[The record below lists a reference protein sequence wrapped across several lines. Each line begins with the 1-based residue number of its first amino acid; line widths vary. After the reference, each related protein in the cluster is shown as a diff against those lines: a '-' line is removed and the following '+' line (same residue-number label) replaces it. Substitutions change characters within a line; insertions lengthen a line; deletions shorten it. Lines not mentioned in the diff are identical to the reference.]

1 MPAFGPCNNPS
12 MVTTT
17 QEPIRQA
24 NPRALGFAIPGA
36 IGLLVAFVATVVGFA
51 ALEAGGAGTKLIGAD
66 NELGLPSS
74 AFGMVFFVI
83 VLSIAMAEFGGAT
96 IAPGLW
102 RALVPVLIITVLFQ
116 AWALYLG
123 TQGGSPYWPL
133 VLVQLACAIG
143 ALVIALLRAPRGV
156 PNTVIGTTLVVGSVV
171 AFFAAFRLS
180 VDKVGTYIDPATA
193 PSCNYSVIVQ
203 CGVNLRSWQ
212 GSLFGFPNPVLGVGG
227 WIAVLVIGI
236 LILSGARQARWF
248 SIALNVGMLGAL
260 TLVGWLIY
268 QSIFRLGTLGH
279 DDPAVL
285 AGDLPQ
291 PQRGRVHV
299 IRAGETGVQADL
311 RVHAARHA
319 AELSP
324 GACAG
329 TGGPRPSQLPVSTI
343 STNVLTSA
351 PPIS

>member
-1 MPAFGPCNNPS
+1 

-268 QSIFRLGTLGH
+268 QSIFRLGTLCPWCMTTWAMTIPLFWLVTFHNLKEGVFTSSERVKRVFKQIYGFT
-279 DDPAVL
+279 PLVTLLSYLLVLVL
-285 AGDLPQ
+285 AQVGLDL
-291 PQRGRVHV
+291 
-299 IRAGETGVQADL
+299 
-311 RVHAARHA
+311 
-319 AELSP
+319 LSF
-324 GACAG
+324 
-329 TGGPRPSQLPVSTI
+329 L
-343 STNVLTSA
+343 
-351 PPIS
+351 